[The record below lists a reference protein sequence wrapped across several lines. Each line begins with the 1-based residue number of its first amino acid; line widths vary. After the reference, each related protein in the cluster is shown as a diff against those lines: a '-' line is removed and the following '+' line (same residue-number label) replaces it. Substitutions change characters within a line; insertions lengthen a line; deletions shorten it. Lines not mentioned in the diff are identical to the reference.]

1 MLKISVVNILLFWFV
16 KYVVFYVFIMFKNSN
31 YALLKVNEIKTGED
45 LFYYLWLFLIL
56 PIVSMI
62 VFTAPTYYLFKVK
75 GMGFFL
81 LITTLVLVVEYFA
94 YTWLASQANLMN
106 GIYNGIITVFIFL
119 LFFYKPIKLVFEQG
133 Q

>member
-1 MLKISVVNILLFWFV
+1 MLNHSVVNILLFWFV
-16 KYVVFYVFIMFKNSN
+16 KYIVFYVFIMYKNSN

-45 LFYYLWLFLIL
+45 LFYYLWLFLFL

-62 VFTAPTYYLFKVK
+62 VFTVPTYYLFKVK
-75 GMGFFL
+75 GIGLFL
-81 LITTLVLVVEYFA
+81 LIATLVLVVEYYA

-106 GIYNGIITVFIFL
+106 GIINGIITVFIFL
-119 LFFYKPIKLVFEQG
+119 LFFYKPMKLVFEQG